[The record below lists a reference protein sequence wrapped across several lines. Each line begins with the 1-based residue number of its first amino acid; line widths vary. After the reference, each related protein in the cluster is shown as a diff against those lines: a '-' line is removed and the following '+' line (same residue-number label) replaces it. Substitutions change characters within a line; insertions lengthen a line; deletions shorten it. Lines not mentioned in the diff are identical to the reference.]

1 MVESDALR
9 ERVPEPELM
18 DEVEQV
24 VAYAEAD
31 FDAGHAS
38 LFQEALNRLPRALQV
53 RRILDLGC
61 GPGDFSRRL
70 ARAFPNAEVVGVDGA
85 PTMLER
91 AASEPGSQG
100 LNIKWVEALLD
111 GFDDPQGFDLIF
123 SNSLLHHLHKPEQ
136 LWVALKSLG
145 REDGWIHISDLR
157 RPPSRTEAKEMVETY
172 SGDEPDVLKK
182 DFYHSLC
189 AAFTPEEISGQCSAA
204 GLQELHV
211 ETFGD
216 RHVLIYGR
224 LDSTE

>member
-1 MVESDALR
+1 
-9 ERVPEPELM
+9 M

-38 LFQEALNRLPRALQV
+38 CFRKLSIDYLERCKSVEFWIWGVALV
-53 RRILDLGC
+53 ILVVGSH
-61 GPGDFSRRL
+61 GR
-70 ARAFPNAEVVGVDGA
+70 FPNAEVVGVDGA

-111 GFDDPQGFDLIF
+111 GFDDPQGFDFIF

-172 SGDEPDVLKK
+172 SGASPTCSRKIFTIRCVPLSRLRKFPDN
-182 DFYHSLC
+182 
-189 AAFTPEEISGQCSAA
+189 AA
-204 GLQELHV
+204 
-211 ETFGD
+211 
-216 RHVLIYGR
+216 R
-224 LDSTE
+224 LDFKNFMLRRLATGMFLFTDDWTRQNETRLDLR